1 MVKNILTHLRIPFSL
16 LLLPVFLLAVS
27 QSGEIDMSNA
37 YLVFFILHFLVYPS
51 SNGFNSL
58 MDDDKGSIGMIEK
71 PEKVA
76 SQMLYV
82 TLFMDIVSLFVTF
95 YFFRIEVF
103 VLLLLYILASRAYS
117 YRNIRLKKYPFIGF
131 LTVVIFQGPAIYLL
145 TKYAI
150 SEDINLGFGDVLLS
164 VVSLLLVGAGYP
176 ISQIYQHE
184 QDKADGVETISMVLG
199 INGTFTFSLIMYSL
213 LNLLL
218 AIYFVFIRVDFIS
231 FLLFITITAPV
242 GIFFMS
248 WMKKTRSNPE
258 NANFKNTMRLNL
270 LGAMCNNLFFIL
282 LILKNH
288 LF

>member
-1 MVKNILTHLRIPFSL
+1 VVKNILINLRIPFSL

-27 QSGEIDMSNA
+27 QTGDIDKTNA

-82 TLFMDIVSLFVTF
+82 TLIMDIISLFITF
-95 YFFRIEVF
+95 YIFRIEVF
-103 VLLLLYILASRAYS
+103 VLLVLYILASRAYS

-131 LTVVIFQGPAIYLL
+131 LTVVIFQGPAIYFL

-150 SEDINLGFGDVLLS
+150 SEAVSFGLGDVLLS
-164 VVSLLLVGAGYP
+164 IVSLLLVGAGYP

-199 INGTFTFSLIMYSL
+199 INGTFTFSLIMFSL
-213 LNLLL
+213 LNILL
-218 AIYFVFIRVDFIS
+218 AIYFVFIRLDLIS
-231 FLLFITITAPV
+231 FILFFIITAPV
-242 GIFFMS
+242 GIFFMT

-270 LGAMCNNLFFIL
+270 LGAMCNNLF
-282 LILKNH
+282 LIVLIVKQH

>member
-1 MVKNILTHLRIPFSL
+1 
-16 LLLPVFLLAVS
+16 
-27 QSGEIDMSNA
+27 
-37 YLVFFILHFLVYPS
+37 
-51 SNGFNSL
+51 

-82 TLFMDIVSLFVTF
+82 TLFMDVVSLLITF
-95 YFFRIEVF
+95 YSFRVEVF
-103 VLLLLYILASRAYS
+103 VLLVLYILASRAYS

-131 LTVVIFQGPAIYLL
+131 LTVVIFQGPAIYFL

-150 SEDINLGFGDVLLS
+150 SESITFGLSDVLLS

-199 INGTFTFSLIMYSL
+199 VNGTFTFSLIMFSM
-213 LNLLL
+213 LNILL
-218 AIYFVFIRVDFIS
+218 AIYFVFIRVDLIS
-231 FLLFITITAPV
+231 FILFFTITAPV
-242 GIFFMS
+242 GIFFMT

-258 NANFKNTMRLNL
+258 NANFKNTMKLNL
-270 LGAMCNNLFFIL
+270 LGAMCNNLF
-282 LILKNH
+282 LIVLIVKQH